1 MKKFKFSLEKVLSL
15 REFEEKQ
22 AQIELGKAQSV
33 VNDLN
38 EQLKFI
44 ASERLKS
51 NESRSKSSDLTFLM
65 SIENYINGLDYKK
78 EKLIEELAQAQ
89 IILEEKRAI
98 VVEAIKKRKS
108 LEKLKEKQFESYKK
122 EYNKEEEKILDEI
135 SICACTF
142 ARFINNR
149 KSEISCILA
158 QSELRRVKRLTVFAS
173 RRPISSDI
181 IGYVNSV
188 SIRTNYIYLVVL
200 YPKFFYLG
208 AFGCIEITLFKRFG
222 NVSVFKTWGFYHC
235 EGIARIAVR
244 RSIGM

>member
-33 VNDLN
+33 VNDIN

-44 ASERLKS
+44 ASERVKS

-78 EKLIEELAQAQ
+78 EKLIEELVQAQ

-135 SICACTF
+135 S
-142 ARFINNR
+142 
-149 KSEISCILA
+149 
-158 QSELRRVKRLTVFAS
+158 
-173 RRPISSDI
+173 SS
-181 IGYVNSV
+181 
-188 SIRTNYIYLVVL
+188 
-200 YPKFFYLG
+200 KFS
-208 AFGCIEITLFKRFG
+208 K
-222 NVSVFKTWGFYHC
+222 
-235 EGIARIAVR
+235 
-244 RSIGM
+244 

>member
-44 ASERLKS
+44 ASERLKC

-78 EKLIEELAQAQ
+78 EKLIEELVQAQ

-135 SICACTF
+135 S
-142 ARFINNR
+142 
-149 KSEISCILA
+149 
-158 QSELRRVKRLTVFAS
+158 
-173 RRPISSDI
+173 SS
-181 IGYVNSV
+181 
-188 SIRTNYIYLVVL
+188 
-200 YPKFFYLG
+200 KFS
-208 AFGCIEITLFKRFG
+208 K
-222 NVSVFKTWGFYHC
+222 
-235 EGIARIAVR
+235 
-244 RSIGM
+244 

>member
-44 ASERLKS
+44 ASERVKS

-78 EKLIEELAQAQ
+78 ELLIQELAKAQ

-98 VVEAIKKRKS
+98 VIEAIKKRKS

-135 SICACTF
+135 SST
-142 ARFINNR
+142 
-149 KSEISCILA
+149 
-158 QSELRRVKRLTVFAS
+158 
-173 RRPISSDI
+173 
-181 IGYVNSV
+181 
-188 SIRTNYIYLVVL
+188 
-200 YPKFFYLG
+200 KF
-208 AFGCIEITLFKRFG
+208 CK
-222 NVSVFKTWGFYHC
+222 
-235 EGIARIAVR
+235 
-244 RSIGM
+244 

>member
-38 EQLKFI
+38 DQLKFI

-98 VVEAIKKRKS
+98 VVETIKKRKS

-135 SICACTF
+135 ST
-142 ARFINNR
+142 
-149 KSEISCILA
+149 S
-158 QSELRRVKRLTVFAS
+158 
-173 RRPISSDI
+173 
-181 IGYVNSV
+181 
-188 SIRTNYIYLVVL
+188 
-200 YPKFFYLG
+200 KF
-208 AFGCIEITLFKRFG
+208 CK
-222 NVSVFKTWGFYHC
+222 
-235 EGIARIAVR
+235 
-244 RSIGM
+244 

>member
-33 VNDLN
+33 VNDIN

-44 ASERLKS
+44 ASERVKS

-78 EKLIEELAQAQ
+78 ELLIEELAQAQ

-135 SICACTF
+135 S
-142 ARFINNR
+142 
-149 KSEISCILA
+149 
-158 QSELRRVKRLTVFAS
+158 
-173 RRPISSDI
+173 SS
-181 IGYVNSV
+181 
-188 SIRTNYIYLVVL
+188 
-200 YPKFFYLG
+200 KFS
-208 AFGCIEITLFKRFG
+208 K
-222 NVSVFKTWGFYHC
+222 
-235 EGIARIAVR
+235 
-244 RSIGM
+244 

>member
-135 SICACTF
+135 STSKIC
-142 ARFINNR
+142 
-149 KSEISCILA
+149 K
-158 QSELRRVKRLTVFAS
+158 
-173 RRPISSDI
+173 
-181 IGYVNSV
+181 
-188 SIRTNYIYLVVL
+188 
-200 YPKFFYLG
+200 
-208 AFGCIEITLFKRFG
+208 
-222 NVSVFKTWGFYHC
+222 
-235 EGIARIAVR
+235 
-244 RSIGM
+244 

>member
-78 EKLIEELAQAQ
+78 EKLIEELVQAQ

-135 SICACTF
+135 SST
-142 ARFINNR
+142 
-149 KSEISCILA
+149 
-158 QSELRRVKRLTVFAS
+158 
-173 RRPISSDI
+173 
-181 IGYVNSV
+181 
-188 SIRTNYIYLVVL
+188 
-200 YPKFFYLG
+200 KF
-208 AFGCIEITLFKRFG
+208 CK
-222 NVSVFKTWGFYHC
+222 
-235 EGIARIAVR
+235 
-244 RSIGM
+244 

>member
-33 VNDLN
+33 VNDIN
-38 EQLKFI
+38 EQLKII
-44 ASERLKS
+44 ASERVKS

-78 EKLIEELAQAQ
+78 ELLIQELAKAQ

-98 VVEAIKKRKS
+98 VIEAIKKRKS

-135 SICACTF
+135 S
-142 ARFINNR
+142 
-149 KSEISCILA
+149 
-158 QSELRRVKRLTVFAS
+158 
-173 RRPISSDI
+173 SS
-181 IGYVNSV
+181 
-188 SIRTNYIYLVVL
+188 
-200 YPKFFYLG
+200 KFS
-208 AFGCIEITLFKRFG
+208 K
-222 NVSVFKTWGFYHC
+222 
-235 EGIARIAVR
+235 
-244 RSIGM
+244 